1 MTMMQ
6 TPAAMKSNQIL
17 IPIDVAQSVLKV
29 LHATTPRGNAHA
41 EELLRLYHSLSNAV
55 MQTRNN
61 S

>member
-1 MTMMQ
+1 MTQMQ
-6 TPAAMKSNQIL
+6 TPMTSNQIV
-17 IPIDVAQSVLKV
+17 IPIDIAQSVLKV